1 MTLFLAI
8 ALLTALVTFGGS
20 IIVWKLSLKYK
31 LYPKIRERD
40 VHTRP
45 TPRLGGVAMF
55 VGILIAFGA
64 AAFVSTLGSSRFSN
78 IAIVFQ
84 NPGQILAILGAALL
98 IVIVGV
104 ADDIWDLDWTTKLAA
119 QFLAAGLITWQ
130 GVSIVSL
137 PIGGITV
144 GSSWMFAIITVFVIV
159 LVMNA
164 VNFIDGLD
172 GLVAGVA
179 LIANG
184 VFFLYSYL
192 LVQQTSPTNY
202 FNLASLVAIILVG
215 ACAGFLPLNWHPAKL
230 FMGDAG
236 ALLIGLLMATSAVA
250 VTGQLNPTGVGLN
263 QFVAAFIPILLPFA
277 VLVIPLLDFGLAVM
291 RRLRAGKSPFSAD
304 RKHLHHRL
312 LDMGHSHLHAVLILY
327 GWTAVASIGCLL
339 TYVFPVYFKISS
351 LWAILALFIGFVIC
365 AVITLA
371 PLGRRKRLTVAAEAV
386 AIDEVPA
393 ADVAGLDE
401 LAGSEASA
409 RPDLHDAA
417 ALDPAGSPASAQDGS
432 VESSDPEP
440 GAR

>member
-20 IIVWKLSLKYK
+20 ILVWKLSLKYK

-327 GWTAVASIGCLL
+327 GWTAVASVGCLL

-351 LWAILALFIGFVIC
+351 LWALLALFIGFVIC

-371 PLGRRKRLTVAAEAV
+371 PLGRRKRLTVAAEAE
-386 AIDEVPA
+386 AIDEAPE

-401 LAGSEASA
+401 LAGDEASV
-409 RPDLHDAA
+409 
-417 ALDPAGSPASAQDGS
+417 PAGPRQGPASAQDGS
-432 VESSDPEP
+432 VESGDPEP

>member
-20 IIVWKLSLKYK
+20 ILVWKLSLKYK

-45 TPRLGGVAMF
+45 TPRLGGLAMF

-64 AAFVSTLGSSRFSN
+64 AAVIANLGSARFSN

-327 GWTAVASIGCLL
+327 GWTAVASVGCLL

-351 LWAILALFIGFVIC
+351 LWALLALFIGFVIC

-371 PLGRRKRLTVAAEAV
+371 PLGRRKRLTVAAEAEAV
-386 AIDEVPA
+386 ADLPE
-393 ADVAGLDE
+393 ADATGLDE
-401 LAGSEASA
+401 LAGTEAA
-409 RPDLHDAA
+409 VAA
-417 ALDPAGSPASAQDGS
+417 DPAKRPAAAQDGS
-432 VESSDPEP
+432 VDSGDPEP

>member
-1 MTLFLAI
+1 MTLFLAL
-8 ALLTALVTFGGS
+8 ALVAALVTFGGS
-20 IIVWKLSLKYK
+20 VLVWKLSLKYR

-351 LWAILALFIGFVIC
+351 LWAILALFVGFVIC

-371 PLGRRKRLTVAAEAV
+371 PLGRRKRLTVAAEV
-386 AIDEVPA
+386 ESVDEVPA

-401 LAGSEASA
+401 LAGSEASVRQA
-409 RPDLHDAA
+409 QDGAA
-417 ALDPAGSPASAQDGS
+417 ALDEARSPASAQDGS